1 MKEIHPTLLKKL
13 AETKDKYEKVTAFAE
28 MLPLFAK
35 EIVYQEL
42 TGQGFAQLAQIYKQ
56 TPFSW
61 GVNWYTNRPTN
72 FPEDQPCDLGVVQ
85 VYINC
90 CSLFHKD
97 LYSFASKELHEAMKD
112 IPCYFAD
119 HLNSTYYFKPNEVEV
134 GLEALNA
141 WYLKVK
147 ETGQQ
152 QLNEQKRKRLL
163 KELEQLGG

>member
-13 AETKDKYEKVTAFAE
+13 AETKEKYEKVTAFAE

-35 EIVYQEL
+35 EIIEREYTSNEYCRL
-42 TGQGFAQLAQIYKQ
+42 CSWYKQ
-56 TPFSW
+56 LPLTW
-61 GVNWYTNRPTN
+61 GADWRTNRPTN
-72 FPEDQPCDLGVVQ
+72 FPEDQPCDLGLVH

-90 CSLFHKD
+90 CSLFHDD
-97 LYSFASKELHEAMKD
+97 LYSFASKELDEAMKD
-112 IPCYFAD
+112 VPCYFVD